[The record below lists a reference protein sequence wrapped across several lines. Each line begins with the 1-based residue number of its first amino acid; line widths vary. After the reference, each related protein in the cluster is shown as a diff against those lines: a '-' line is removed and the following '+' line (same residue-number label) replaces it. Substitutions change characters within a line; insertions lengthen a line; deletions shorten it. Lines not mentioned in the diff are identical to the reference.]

1 MTRSAG
7 GTKLRPQNILLLS
20 IGCKSSE
27 TSNHN
32 MPTRTIR
39 NLLLSPKISQHVVNS
54 LLAIFIGAIGGLGAI
69 AFRFLIKFFQNIFYQ
84 NPNDFLTFCHTVPFY
99 LKILIPALGGAVV
112 GPIIY
117 FFAKEAKGH
126 GVPEVME
133 ALVLKGGR
141 IRARLTF
148 LKMLVSAICIG
159 SGSSVGREGPI
170 VMIGS
175 SAGSIVGQFL
185 KASQKRLRTLV
196 GCGAAAGIAATF
208 NAPIAGVLFAVEILL
223 NDFRLEK
230 FTPIVLSSV
239 TATAIARHYY
249 GDFPALKAPP
259 YHLINPTEFG
269 FYILLGIIAG
279 FISILFIEALYR
291 TEDVF
296 DALPIPEYLCP
307 LLGGAILGIILV
319 FLPHVFGVGYGT
331 INLALTN
338 SLSWKILLLL
348 VFIKILTTSIILG
361 SGQSGGI
368 FAPSL
373 FIGAMTGGAFG
384 YAIHQ
389 LLPNIT
395 ASSGAYA
402 LVGMGAVVAGTTHG
416 PITAILIIFELTGDY
431 MIILPLM
438 VSCIISTFITTTLKD
453 GSIYTI
459 KLKRRGLDIHM
470 GLDQTILQSFRVKDA
485 MARDFQT
492 ISEQANLEE
501 IIDIFGES
509 KHSYSL
515 VINLRKELTGIISS
529 HDVRKTLYEKKETV
543 KAIDIAAKKIV
554 SVTPDDTLQDAL
566 KKLGTIGV
574 SQLPVVAEEGSKRI
588 LGVVSAKDIISFYE
602 RALLKRSLT

>member
-1 MTRSAG
+1 
-7 GTKLRPQNILLLS
+7 
-20 IGCKSSE
+20 
-27 TSNHN
+27 